1 MCHDINNRNNVSWKN
16 PKKADNERRLEV
28 EPECLNSL
36 SSLCGGTFQLD
47 FVAFKINSFDNVARQ
62 RADFRSSRVAPC
74 CSLVP
79 PDTQAGCNRC
89 GSGVLQT
96 RLGNGKRT
104 RRDLRCTSHH
114 SCMDSARK
122 DCSRSHKAGL
132 GNFKKELINKYK
144 TVKLWLNQPGN
155 IKLKCFFFVPT
166 CWFYFTA
173 VNVH

>member
-1 MCHDINNRNNVSWKN
+1 MCLLKKKQRSNKDNKANIAFSASSACVKCQYINNRNMSGGGG
-16 PKKADNERRLEV
+16 KAVNERRLEV

-47 FVAFKINSFDNVARQ
+47 VAAFKINSFDNVARQ
-62 RADFRSSRVAPC
+62 CADFRSSRVALR
-74 CSLVP
+74 CSLGP

-104 RRDLRCTSHH
+104 RRDLRCTSRH

-132 GNFKKELINKYK
+132 GN
-144 TVKLWLNQPGN
+144 
-155 IKLKCFFFVPT
+155 
-166 CWFYFTA
+166 
-173 VNVH
+173 

>member
-1 MCHDINNRNNVSWKN
+1 M
-16 PKKADNERRLEV
+16 

-47 FVAFKINSFDNVARQ
+47 VAAFKINSFDNVARH
-62 RADFRSSRVAPC
+62 RADFRSSRVAQR
-74 CSLVP
+74 CSWAP

-96 RLGNGKRT
+96 RPGNGKRPP
-104 RRDLRCTSHH
+104 RDLRCTCHH

-132 GNFKKELINKYK
+132 GNEERRRTKQAQNCEN
-144 TVKLWLNQPGN
+144 V
-155 IKLKCFFFVPT
+155 IKSTWRYQTKMVSSSQRAEFASPLQ
-166 CWFYFTA
+166 
-173 VNVH
+173 